1 MHPVLPS
8 TMVRG
13 PAALTIIFIT
23 RADSHPWQVRWPE
36 VKNSSR
42 GSFLTP
48 LKGSSFCVSSIF
60 TTSASSLSFGTVA
73 ISNSSFVRSIQM
85 FLPALLAK
93 PNPLSRRLLLALRR
107 QVHFLGHLLH
117 VGQRH
122 LATSQAAD
130 ETQQRHALAR

>member
-73 ISNSSFVRSIQM
+73 ISNSSFVRSIEM
-85 FLPALLAK
+85 FQLLALLAK
-93 PNPLSRRLLLALRR
+93 SNPLSRRLRLALRR
-107 QVHFLGHLLH
+107 QVHLLGHLSH

-130 ETQQRHALAR
+130 EPQ